1 MARTPDSRRAHNEF
15 ARRPVKEQVKDLL
28 TMHTAERRGTIILIL
43 VLCGLSAWVV
53 YEQWFRAPD
62 VADLALIEK
71 EMQAWMEQQ
80 DNSNITAIA
89 VELFPFDPNT
99 IDRAH
104 WKQLGLT
111 DRQIDGLERY
121 KAKGGR
127 FRTKGDLARM
137 YTIKPEQY
145 ERLKPFIL
153 LPDSLQRTAFVQHER
168 FPRDTARHQWPDRDR
183 GSFVREPVRKVEVN
197 TADTNMLVALPGIG
211 PSFARG
217 IVKYRQSLGGYH
229 SLDQLAEVFVLQ
241 DKPDAVARLKDL
253 LVVDTLMVRRI
264 AINTCTVEE
273 LAAHPYAR
281 WKIAKPL
288 IAYRAAHGPFRQVAD
303 IKGCALVTEEVFR
316 KLAPYLSVE

>member
-15 ARRPVKEQVKDLL
+15 ARRPVKEQVKELL
-28 TMHTAERRGTIILIL
+28 AMHTAERRGTIIMIL
-43 VLCGLSAWVV
+43 VLCGLSAWVI
-53 YEQWFRAPD
+53 YEQWLREPD
-62 VADLALIEK
+62 VADLAAIEK
-71 EMQAWMEQQ
+71 EMQAWMAQQ
-80 DNSNITAIA
+80 DTSDFAA
-89 VELFPFDPNT
+89 VPVEPFPFDPNT
-99 IDRAH
+99 IDRRQ

-137 YTIKPEQY
+137 YTIESEQY

-153 LPDSLQRTAFVQHER
+153 LPDTLQRTSFVQHER
-168 FPRDTARHQWPDRDR
+168 FQRDTARRTWSER
-183 GSFVREPVRKVEVN
+183 GERTFVREPLRKVEVN
-197 TADTNMLVALPGIG
+197 TADTTMLVALPGIG

-217 IVKYRQSLGGYH
+217 IVKYRESLGGYH

-241 DKPDAVARLKDL
+241 DKPDAVARLKEM
-253 LVVDTLMVRRI
+253 LVIDTLMVRRI
-264 AINTCTVEE
+264 HINACTVEE

-281 WKIAKPL
+281 WRIAKPL
-288 IAYRAAHGPFRQVAD
+288 IAYRGTHGPFRHVAD
-303 IKGCALVTEEVFR
+303 VKGCALVTEEVFR